1 MSGLL
6 PKSERDARHITKR
19 FAIAQWLC
27 AHRFTSR
34 RVAELLLGVERN
46 AATKT
51 LASMHRAG
59 LLRRYAIAF
68 SGGVVPVYGLTPH
81 GHSLLLP
88 NDNTPSD
95 LGALDRAAPG
105 TVLHALAV
113 QTAQLRLQRIG
124 YRDFVTPRDLILRA
138 RSHRDRWLQT
148 PDLLA
153 VNLDGATVAIEVER
167 WYKNPTRYRSILAG
181 YLRMLK
187 TQTVHGVV
195 YVAADPCSPER
206 LRQTFSALDYV
217 VIAGRQHRVTV
228 EHFSHFSFLPL
239 ESIEHGKALT
249 HSKESHHHKTFCG
262 SNPAGVASA
271 P

>member
-6 PKSERDARHITKR
+6 PKSERDARQITKR
-19 FAIAQWLC
+19 FAIAHWLS

-34 RVAELLLGVERN
+34 RVTELLLGVERN

-59 LLRRYAIAF
+59 LLRQYAIAF

-88 NDNTPSD
+88 EDNRAAE

-105 TVLHALAV
+105 TVLHVLAV
-113 QTAQLRLQRIG
+113 QTAQLRLQQIG

-138 RSHRDRWLQT
+138 RSHRDLWLQT

-153 VNLDGATVAIEVER
+153 ANRDGATVAIEVER

-187 TQTVHGVV
+187 TQTVDGVV

-217 VIAGRQHRVTV
+217 VIAGRQHRVTA
-228 EHFSHFSFLPL
+228 EHLSRFSFLPL
-239 ESIEHGKALT
+239 VSLEHGKAPT
-249 HSKESHHHKTFCG
+249 DSKESHHHKTFCG
-262 SNPAGVASA
+262 SYPAGVASA